1 MKTTLK
7 FNFPSLEIR
16 KNDATLEV
24 GEGTSLEFTQEYS
37 AEEMLEI
44 VKTKPQI
51 ISAIKTAVKEIVE
64 TIGEYENNTADVH
77 CRYNNERPYPKPP
90 KAPTPTFHHHSKKH
104 RREERT

>member
-64 TIGEYENNTADVH
+64 CIGQYEKDTADIH
-77 CRYNNERPYPKPP
+77 YRNDERPYQQQTQQQMNGGFPHFKR
-90 KAPTPTFHHHSKKH
+90 KKKH
-104 RREERT
+104 

>member
-7 FNFPSLEIR
+7 FSFPSLEIR
-16 KNDATLEV
+16 KNDATLEI

-64 TIGEYENNTADVH
+64 TIGEYENIH
-77 CRYNNERPYPKPP
+77 CRCNNERPYPKPP
-90 KAPTPTFHHHSKKH
+90 KAPTPPFHHHSKKH